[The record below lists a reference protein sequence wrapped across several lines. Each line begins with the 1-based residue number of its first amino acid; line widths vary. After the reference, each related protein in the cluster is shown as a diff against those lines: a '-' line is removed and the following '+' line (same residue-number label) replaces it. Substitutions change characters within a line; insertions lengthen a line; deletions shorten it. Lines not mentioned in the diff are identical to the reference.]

1 MVNEFRFQPFLVR
14 QIRSDTAMA
23 NAQKMKSR
31 RSVMT
36 AMSDQAP
43 LSCSAMSQLR
53 SVNELPANA
62 LRRYSR

>member
-1 MVNEFRFQPFLVR
+1 
-14 QIRSDTAMA
+14 
-23 NAQKMKSR
+23 MKSR

-36 AMSDQAP
+36 AMSDQAQ
-43 LSCSAMSQLR
+43 LSCSVMSQLR

>member
-1 MVNEFRFQPFLVR
+1 MVNAFHSLPFLVR
-14 QIRSDTAMA
+14 LTRSDTATA
-23 NAQKMKSR
+23 NALKMKSR
-31 RSVMT
+31 RSVMM

-43 LSCSAMSQLR
+43 LSCSVMSQLR